1 MKSIGKE
8 HRIDVPT
15 GFFKC
20 VMSLRKGHEKS
31 IGFYYANTDARQ
43 TMESACMSVDEV
55 ESLTGYDFFVNV
67 PSDLE
72 ERIEAECSRY
82 FLSL

>member
-1 MKSIGKE
+1 
-8 HRIDVPT
+8 
-15 GFFKC
+15 
-20 VMSLRKGHEKS
+20 
-31 IGFYYANTDARQ
+31 
-43 TMESACMSVDEV
+43 MSVDEV

-72 ERIEAECSRY
+72 ERLEAECSRY